1 MADST
6 STASGRIFMS
16 YRREE
21 TSYATGW
28 LFDRLTEKFG
38 GGQVFKDVDSIE
50 LGDDFVERISAAV
63 GSCDVL
69 LALIGEE
76 WLTMTD
82 ARGRRRL
89 DQPDD
94 FVRVEIEAALARQVR
109 VIPIL
114 VDGAAMPSADELP
127 PSMAKLV
134 RRQALELSPSRFD
147 FDTSRLMTVLER
159 TLAEVR
165 RTSDDVVSPGA
176 STVTAASPSQI
187 GPSPEPGRPTNG
199 ATEPGALETDTRA
212 SQSASTATRA
222 EVSGGV
228 DERSER
234 SEPRIHGRL
243 IGIPAVVLFVI
254 GLVLPTE
261 SDAGA
266 SLVFVG
272 LLGLLWIAVEAVRL
286 YFFRR
291 RRR

>member
-1 MADST
+1 
-6 STASGRIFMS
+6 MS

-28 LFDRLTEKFG
+28 LFERLTEKFG

-82 ARGRRRL
+82 EKGTRRL

-94 FVRVEIEAALARQVR
+94 FVRVEIEAALARRVR

-114 VDGAAMPSADELP
+114 VDGATMPSADELP

-147 FDTSRLMTVLER
+147 FDTSRLMTVLEK

-165 RTSDDVVSPGA
+165 TASDDAVSPDASAMTVASPGQGEASAQQGPATSGATKQGA
-176 STVTAASPSQI
+176 S
-187 GPSPEPGRPTNG
+187 
-199 ATEPGALETDTRA
+199 ETDTRA
-212 SQSASTATRA
+212 SQSASTAARA
-222 EVSGGV
+222 EASGGV
-228 DERSER
+228 DQRSSR
-234 SEPRIHGRL
+234 PEPRVHGRL
-243 IGIPAVVLFVI
+243 IGIPVAALFLI
-254 GLVLPTE
+254 GLLLPTD
-261 SDAGA
+261 SDVG
-266 SLVFVG
+266 SVLVFVAT
-272 LLGLLWIAVEAVRL
+272 LGLLWIGIQAARL

>member
-1 MADST
+1 
-6 STASGRIFMS
+6 MS

-165 RTSDDVVSPGA
+165 RTSDDVVS
-176 STVTAASPSQI
+176 
-187 GPSPEPGRPTNG
+187 
-199 ATEPGALETDTRA
+199 RA
-212 SQSASTATRA
+212 
-222 EVSGGV
+222 
-228 DERSER
+228 
-234 SEPRIHGRL
+234 
-243 IGIPAVVLFVI
+243 
-254 GLVLPTE
+254 
-261 SDAGA
+261 
-266 SLVFVG
+266 
-272 LLGLLWIAVEAVRL
+272 
-286 YFFRR
+286 RR
-291 RRR
+291 R